1 MSILIVG
8 SVAYD
13 GIETPFGKRE
23 RILGGSA
30 TYLSLTSSY
39 FSNDVRI
46 VGVVGN
52 DFAEADIQILK
63 SRNIDLE
70 GLQVDNTGKTFFWA
84 GKYHYDLNS
93 RDTLDT
99 QLNVFEKFNP
109 VIPVKLRNSKYL
121 CLGNIA
127 PALQSIVLDQVDNPK
142 LVICDTMNF
151 WIEGAKEDLL
161 KTLKRVDVLSIN
173 DSEAR
178 ELSGEANLVKASAKI
193 REMGPKILIIKKGE
207 HGALLFVEDEIF
219 AAPGFPVVDISD
231 PTGAGDTF
239 MGGFAGWL
247 AKTDDLSAEN
257 MKRAV
262 IYGSVMASY
271 CVERFGPERLYTLSE
286 DSIQARYAAFRELSE
301 IPTML
306 R

>member
-301 IPTML
+301 IPMML